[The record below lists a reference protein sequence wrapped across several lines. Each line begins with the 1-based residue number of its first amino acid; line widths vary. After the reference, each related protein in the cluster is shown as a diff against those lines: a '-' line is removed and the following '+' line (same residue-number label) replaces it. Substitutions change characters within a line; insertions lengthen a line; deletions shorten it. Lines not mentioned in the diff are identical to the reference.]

1 MIEPSN
7 VLTVQKS
14 SIYDVFRR
22 EQREGYKPI
31 NLTIGNPNLKPPAV
45 YYEAMRDL
53 LFDFENSEWNMHG
66 YIVDEDPFGLCRKI
80 AQKLSTDYNM
90 TFEVKGV
97 AITVGATGAID
108 IILKTILDQAF
119 DDQVQNTTGEVIII
133 APYFIEYINIV
144 KSNNGRVVIV
154 NSNDRYGLDISA
166 IEKSITANTKAIII
180 NSPNNPTGKVYSEE
194 ELMRLADLLK
204 RKNNEYCT
212 SINVLE
218 DSVYDTIVF
227 TSEPV
232 PSMIPHYPFVFKVN
246 SYSKSMSLSG
256 ERIGYFA
263 VHPGIGDVE
272 KRDCL
277 RSALH
282 LNMRMRVV
290 HAPMLQHRIL
300 AKLPV
305 NCVTDVNYYKINIET
320 LYACVTDIG
329 FIAEIPEGT
338 FYLWA
343 TLPEHYKGEE
353 RFREFAQTGNDP
365 LLYLP
370 GTLFGGE
377 AYRNCI
383 RFSCC
388 VSEEIIKEA
397 CKKLHQIDK
406 NILSER

>member
-7 VLTVQKS
+7 VLTAKKS

-22 EQREGYKPI
+22 EQRVGYKPI
-31 NLTIGNPNLKPPAV
+31 NLTIGNPNLKPPAI
-45 YYEAMRDL
+45 YYQAMRDML
-53 LFDFENSEWNMHG
+53 VDLENAEWNMHG
-66 YIVDEDPFGLCRKI
+66 YIVDEDPFGLCSKI
-80 AQKLSTDYNM
+80 AQKLSIDYDIV
-90 TFEVKGV
+90 FEGKDI

-108 IILKTILDQAF
+108 IILKTLLDQGF
-119 DDQVQNTTGEVIII
+119 YDPVQNTTGEVIII

-154 NSNDRYGLDISA
+154 NSNDRYGLDMSA
-166 IEKSITANTKAIII
+166 IEQSITANTRAIII
-180 NSPNNPTGKVYSEE
+180 NSPNNPTGKVYSEQ
-194 ELMRLADLLK
+194 ELVMLADLLK
-204 RKNNEYCT
+204 RKNSKYST

-227 TSEPV
+227 TSKPV

-256 ERIGYFA
+256 ERIGYFS
-263 VHPGIGDVE
+263 VHPGIGDLE
-272 KRDCL
+272 KRDHL

-290 HAPMLQHRIL
+290 HAPLLQHRIL

-305 NCVTDVNYYKINIET
+305 NCVTDVNYYKNNIET
-320 LYACVTDIG
+320 LYACIAEIG
-329 FIAEIPEGT
+329 FIAEKPEGT

-353 RFREFAQTGNDP
+353 RFRKFAQDGSDP

-388 VSEEIIKEA
+388 VSEEIIKKA
-397 CKKLHQIDK
+397 CVKLYRIDK
-406 NILSER
+406 NIISER